1 MAGHSKWANIKH
13 RKAAVDAKRGK
24 LFTKLSREI
33 TVAARQG
40 GGDPEYNFALR
51 LAIERAKA
59 ANMPSETIERAIKRG
74 TGEIEGEKLEE
85 AIYEAYGPYGVAM
98 LIQVVTDNRNR
109 TVAELRHI
117 LSKRGG
123 SLGESGS
130 VMWQF
135 DRKGAITVDADGM
148 DPEEVA
154 LLAIDA
160 GAEDFELDQNL
171 VSIYTDP
178 SELEAVKQE
187 LESQGMRVVNA
198 ELSLLPKT
206 ALQLEPEQA
215 LQVLR
220 LMEALEELDDVQ
232 RVYSNLD
239 ISDEVITRFQE
250 AA

>member
-85 AIYEAYGPYGVAM
+85 VIYEAYGPYGVAM

-117 LSKRGG
+117 LNKRGG

-135 DRKGAITVDADGM
+135 DRKGAITIDADGM

-160 GAEDFELDQNL
+160 GAEDFELDKNL

-178 SELEAVKQE
+178 SELEEVKQE

>member
-74 TGEIEGEKLEE
+74 TGEIEGERLEE
-85 AIYEAYGPYGVAM
+85 VIYEAYGPYGVAM

-117 LSKRGG
+117 LNKRGG

-135 DRKGAITVDADGM
+135 DRKGAITIDADGM

-239 ISDEVITRFQE
+239 ISDEVITRFEE

>member
-13 RKAAVDAKRGK
+13 RKAVEDARRGK
-24 LFTKLSREI
+24 LFTKLAREI

-59 ANMPSETIERAIKRG
+59 ANMPSDTIERAIKRG
-74 TGEIEGEKLEE
+74 TGEIEGGELEE
-85 AIYEAYGPYGVAM
+85 VIYEAYGPHGVAL

-117 LSKRGG
+117 FNRRGG
-123 SLGESGS
+123 SLGETGS

-154 LLAIDA
+154 LQAIDA
-160 GAEDFELDQNL
+160 GAEDFELDGNL

-178 SELEAVKQE
+178 ADLEQVKRE
-187 LESQGMRVVNA
+187 LESQGMHVINA
-198 ELSLLPKT
+198 ELSLVPKT
-206 ALQLEPEQA
+206 TLQLDAEQA
-215 LQVLR
+215 LQTLR

-239 ISDEVITRFQE
+239 ISDEVVARFEE

>member
-13 RKAAVDAKRGK
+13 RKAAEDARRGK
-24 LFTKLSREI
+24 LFTRLAREI

-40 GGDPEYNFALR
+40 GDPEYNLALR
-51 LAIERAKA
+51 LAIDRAKA
-59 ANMPSETIERAIKRG
+59 ANMPSDTIERAIKRG
-74 TGEIEGEKLEE
+74 TGELEGGELEE
-85 AIYEAYGPYGVAM
+85 VIYEAYGPHGVAM

-109 TVAELRHI
+109 TVAEIRHVFNR
-117 LSKRGG
+117 RGG

-135 DRKGAITVDADGM
+135 DRKGSITIDADGM

-160 GAEDFELDQNL
+160 GAEDFELDKNL

-178 SELEAVKQE
+178 SELEAVKRE

-206 ALQLEPEQA
+206 TLQLDAERALQI
-215 LQVLR
+215 LR

-232 RVYSNLD
+232 QVYSNLD
-239 ISDEVITRFQE
+239 ISDEVVARFEE

>member
-13 RKAAVDAKRGK
+13 RKAVEDARRGK
-24 LFTKLSREI
+24 LFTKLAREI

-40 GGDPEYNFALR
+40 GGDPEYNFTLR

-59 ANMPSETIERAIKRG
+59 ANMPSDTIERAIKRG
-74 TGEIEGEKLEE
+74 TGELEGGELEE
-85 AIYEAYGPYGVAM
+85 VIYEAYGPHGVAL

-117 LSKRGG
+117 FNRRGG
-123 SLGESGS
+123 SLGETGS

-135 DRKGAITVDADGM
+135 DRKGAITIDADGM

-154 LLAIDA
+154 LQAIDA
-160 GAEDFELDQNL
+160 GAEDFELDGNL

-178 SELEAVKQE
+178 ADLERVKRE
-187 LESQGMRVVNA
+187 LESQGMHVINA
-198 ELSLLPKT
+198 ELSLVPKT
-206 ALQLEPEQA
+206 TLQLDAEQA
-215 LQVLR
+215 LQTLR

-239 ISDEVITRFQE
+239 ISDEVVARFEE

>member
-85 AIYEAYGPYGVAM
+85 VIYEAYGPYGVAM

-117 LSKRGG
+117 LNKRGG